1 MKFQMNVEL
10 HTCVFSEK
18 KNDGKCNYAISI
30 VLCHLLKF
38 STQQI
43 FFCYGYSAG
52 RFTLALADHYT
63 FLGNWPLTPPLSQ
76 HFALNEKQVLML
88 A

>member
-1 MKFQMNVEL
+1 MYVEL
-10 HTCVFSEK
+10 HTWVLSEK

-38 STQQI
+38 STQQK

-63 FLGNWPLTPPLSQ
+63 FLGNWRLTPPLSQ
-76 HFALNEKQVLML
+76 RFALNEKQVLML